1 MHHLDE
7 VRNRHR
13 GKEVVTGNFFS
24 FARTHVLQS
33 HRGDTRAGIGL
44 LLSACR
50 FPLAPSNVEG
60 LAASRP
66 LHPNNLRLHPYL
78 SAALSHLIR
87 HRLPHVPRPEFRIV
101 EAGNEAWF
109 ALLLRLLKIT
119 AEK

>member
-24 FARTHVLQS
+24 FARIHVLHS

-50 FPLAPSNVEG
+50 FPLAPSFE
-60 LAASRP
+60 RP
-66 LHPNNLRLHPYL
+66 GFDAPRV
-78 SAALSHLIR
+78 SAAER
-87 HRLPHVPRPEFRIV
+87 RRPAMSPSLVSIYRE
-101 EAGNEAWF
+101 
-109 ALLLRLLKIT
+109 T
-119 AEK
+119 A